1 MSGPRVIV
9 RLVVALSFA
18 PGIASAESSQLYLG
32 DNVLAPIAHTIF
44 CKNYPRECSNAKAA
58 TSFFTVDARI
68 LYSELDS
75 VNREVNAAI
84 QPAPADAIK
93 FRQWTLFPP
102 TGTCND
108 YVVSKRH
115 ELLRR
120 GWPSSALQ
128 LAEIIIPKT
137 GEHHLVLVANARG
150 NTFIL
155 DNLKFSPVPLMDS
168 SEYQWVRIESSQDP
182 GHWISMAQNVHRST
196 VAQAVNPD
204 HRRTPSLLLPE
215 RPH

>member
-1 MSGPRVIV
+1 MVP
-9 RLVVALSFA
+9 LVVALSCA
-18 PGIASAESSQLYLG
+18 PVIASAESSQFYLG
-32 DNVLAPIAHTIF
+32 DRVLAPIAHTVF
-44 CKNYPRECSNAKAA
+44 CMNYPRECSKAEAA
-58 TSFFTVDARI
+58 TSFFTVDLKI

-84 QPAPADAIK
+84 QPAPANTGR
-93 FRQWTLFPP
+93 FRQWALFPS

-115 ELLRR
+115 ELLSR

-150 NTFIL
+150 NTFVL
-155 DNLKFSPVPLMDS
+155 DNLKFNPVPLMDS
-168 SEYQWVRIESSQDP
+168 IEYRWVRIESSQDP
-182 GHWISMAQNVHRST
+182 GYWISMAQNEPRRT
-196 VAQAVNPD
+196 VAQAVDPE
-204 HRRTPSLLLPE
+204 RRALSSLLAE
-215 RPH
+215 RAH